1 MRSHHEAGVGI
12 TDGILVLMAA
22 ASGVAVGN
30 LYYIQPLLAD
40 IGRTFAVSAWAMG
53 TVAMLAQLGFATGV
67 LFFVPLGDIR
77 ERRQLIVIMLLG
89 AAASLIGVATARSYA
104 WVATAAFFVGAFSV
118 SPQMFVPFAA
128 HLARP
133 EQRGRAVGIVM
144 SGLLIGILL
153 SRTASGYI
161 GSVAGWRSMFWVASA
176 LTLGLAVFVAG
187 TLPRSAGTSRLSYP
201 RLLQSLWDLVRREQV
216 LRESALAGAM
226 LFGAFSA
233 FWSMLAFRL
242 ETPPLHYGTRV
253 GRAVRPDRCSGSQR
267 GSDRRSSCRSVESS
281 RQCSRGAL
289 RSDNRVRRVRIVRS
303 HVMGTGGWSCR
314 ARCRRPGR
322 SRDEPIA
329 NSQPSARSAQS
340 SDDGV
345 HGGVLSWRCRWFR
358 YRRLRLAEVAMA
370 GCVCGRHR
378 HVSPGSDQTFDARGP
393 SSRGCTH
400 RD

>member
-1 MRSHHEAGVGI
+1 MRSSHEAGVGV
-12 TDGILVLMAA
+12 TDGVLILMAA

-67 LFFVPLGDIR
+67 LFFVPLGDIG
-77 ERRQLIVIMLLG
+77 ERRRLIVIMLIG

-104 WVATAAFFVGAFSV
+104 WVAIACFFVGAFSV

-153 SRTASGYI
+153 SRTTSGYI
-161 GSVAGWRSMFWVASA
+161 GSIAGWRAVFWLASV
-176 LTLGLAVFVAG
+176 LTLGLAVFVAM

-201 RLLQSLWDLVRREQV
+201 RLLHSLWDLVRREPL

-242 ETPPLHYGTRV
+242 EMPPLHYGSRAAGLFSLLGV
-253 GRAVRPDRCSGSQR
+253 AGAAAAPVAGRFADRLNPR
-267 GSDRRSSCRSVESS
+267 TNVKI
-281 RQCSRGAL
+281 AL
-289 RSDNRVRRVRIVRS
+289 AATAASFIWFAL
-303 HVMGTGGWSCR
+303 TGGTV
-314 ARCRRPGR
+314 AGLVAGVIFFDVAIQAGHVTNL
-322 SRDEPIA
+322 SRIHA
-329 NSQPSARSAQS
+329 
-340 SDDGV
+340 
-345 HGGVLSWRCRWFR
+345 LS
-358 YRRLRLAEVAMA
+358 
-370 GCVCGRHR
+370 
-378 HVSPGSDQTFDARGP
+378 P
-393 SSRGCTH
+393 
-400 RD
+400 